1 VVFGESK
8 ERARIRLLSSQVMVI
23 FEPIIQAF
31 SRMSFIGKRF
41 HGAVSF
47 CVLGKTHRNVGTVGL
62 FQKMRVLS
70 SHTHED
76 EEEFQGNKP
85 YMID

>member
-1 VVFGESK
+1 
-8 ERARIRLLSSQVMVI
+8 
-23 FEPIIQAF
+23 
-31 SRMSFIGKRF
+31 MSFIGKRF